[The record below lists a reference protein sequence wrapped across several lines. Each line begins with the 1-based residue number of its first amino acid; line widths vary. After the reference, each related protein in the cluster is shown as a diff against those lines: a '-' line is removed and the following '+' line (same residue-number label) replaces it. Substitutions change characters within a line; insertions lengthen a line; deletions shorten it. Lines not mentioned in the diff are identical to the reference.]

1 MPVHDLRDPMSV
13 CPRCQRAGLVGS
25 DREIS
30 GQKAATVF
38 RCHNCNHT
46 WRVADEPS
54 KPSDAPR
61 KQP

>member
-1 MPVHDLRDPMSV
+1 MSV
-13 CPRCQRAGLVGS
+13 CPRCGRAGLIGS

-30 GQKAATVF
+30 GQNAATVF

-46 WRVADEPS
+46 WRVADDAAQPSEPS
-54 KPSDAPR
+54 R